1 MDSARPSAAI
11 CLAMEKAI
19 DIEETLSTLIGQQV
33 MMLKEEET
41 ATKGYKKA
49 PSSPKS
55 KASVGM

>member
-1 MDSARPSAAI
+1 
-11 CLAMEKAI
+11 MEKAI